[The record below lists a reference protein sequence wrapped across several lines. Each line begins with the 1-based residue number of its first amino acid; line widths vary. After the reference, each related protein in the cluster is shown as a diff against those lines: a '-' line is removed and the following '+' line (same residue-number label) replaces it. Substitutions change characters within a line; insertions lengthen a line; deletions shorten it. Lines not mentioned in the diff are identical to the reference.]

1 MFEAILMMGGLGV
14 AVGAGLAVASKVFYV
29 WVDPKIEAVEAQLP
43 GANCGGCGLP
53 GCSANAAAI
62 VAGKAS
68 PNSCVAAGEETAE
81 AIAAVLGVSIE
92 AKEPDIAR
100 PGCYFG
106 PDDADLKYIYN
117 GLSDC
122 RAAALLNGGMKICT
136 IGCLGL
142 GSCARACPFDAIVMG
157 PEGLPVVLEDKCTG
171 CGTCERVCPKH
182 IITLSSVTRRILR
195 EYTTDECTTPCQR
208 RCPAGID
215 IREYIRQITLGD
227 YHRSVQVI
235 KERNPFPAVIGRI
248 CPRPCEEDCRRQMA
262 DEPVAINYLK
272 RFAADYERESGQR
285 IQPYKAPATSRKLAV
300 VGGGVQGL
308 STAFFAA
315 RLGHNPTIYEA
326 ADRLGGLLRS
336 AIARERLPEEI
347 LDWDIQGVLDM
358 GVVSRTGMTLG
369 KNITIDSLFSEGHE
383 AVFLASGG
391 WDSRL
396 TRMSGDEVEE
406 PAPGVFLM
414 IDLIKSDTGRSNK
427 IAVKDDVVL
436 VGGGISGLRAARIC
450 ADLGC
455 ENTLLIFREAQ
466 EDIFKKDE
474 ELAELKALVEDGV
487 NVVFNAAVNALYGEE
502 HGLTHVSYKALDR
515 GVETRVPA
523 QNLFL
528 AAGRFPELIFV
539 RNTPEILTEAAESPA
554 NLPLKWKAVPPYKNP
569 ACADEIGLL
578 SHGDALTD
586 FSAAIR
592 AIGAG
597 RRAAASIH
605 ELMNGISLDL
615 PENVLTP
622 DDVIQ
627 DVDHVENVAETSRQ
641 IMPLCPTRER
651 ARCEE
656 LELGFNEEKAQVE
669 AARCL
674 QCGLICYERSEA
686 GMAAHS
692 LESTSGVEAP
702 ETTAA

>member
-14 AVGAGLAVASKVFYV
+14 AVGAGLAMASKVFYV
-29 WVDPKIEAVEAQLP
+29 WVDPKIEAVEGALP

-53 GCSANAAAI
+53 GCAANAEAI
-62 VAGKAS
+62 VKGKAS

-81 AIAAVLGVSIE
+81 AIAAILGVSIE

-106 PDDADLKYIYN
+106 TDDADLKYIYN

-122 RAAALLNGGMKICT
+122 RAASLLSGGMKVCS

-142 GSCARACPFDAIVMG
+142 GSCAKACPFGAIVMG

-235 KERNPFPAVIGRI
+235 KERNPFPTVIGRI
-248 CPRPCEEDCRRQMA
+248 CPRPCEDDCRRQMA
-262 DEPVAINYLK
+262 DEPVAINFLK
-272 RFAADYERESGQR
+272 RFVADFERDSGKR
-285 IQPYKAPATSRKLAV
+285 VQPYKAPATGRKVAV

-308 STAFFAA
+308 STAFFTA
-315 RLGHNPTIYEA
+315 RLGHDPTIFEA
-326 ADRLGGLLRS
+326 GDRLGGLLQS
-336 AIARERLPEEI
+336 AIAKERLPEEI
-347 LDWDIQGVLDM
+347 LDWDIQGVLEM
-358 GVVSRTGMTLG
+358 GVTARTGVTLG
-369 KNITIDSLFSEGHE
+369 KDITLESLFAEGNE
-383 AVFLASGG
+383 AIFLASGG

-396 TRMSGDEVEE
+396 TRMSGNEVEE
-406 PAPGVFLM
+406 PINGMFLM
-414 IDLIKSDTGRSNK
+414 IDLIKSDTGRSNR
-427 IAVKDDVVL
+427 IPVKNDVVL
-436 VGGGISGLRAARIC
+436 AGGGLSGLKAARIC

-466 EDIFKKDE
+466 DDLFKKDE
-474 ELAELKALVEDGV
+474 ELAKLKELTDEGV
-487 NVVFNAAVNALYGEE
+487 KVVFNSAVNGLYGQGSNLTYATYLNLDTGEE
-502 HGLTHVSYKALDR
+502 TP
-515 GVETRVPA
+515 VPA

-539 RNTPEILTEAAESPA
+539 EETSEDAEPA
-554 NLPLKWKAVPPYKNP
+554 DKGPLKWKAVQPYKNP
-569 ACADEIGLL
+569 AFADETGML
-578 SHGDALTD
+578 SRGDVLTD

-605 ELMNGISLDL
+605 ELMYGISLDL

-622 DDVIQ
+622 DNVIH
-627 DVDHVENVAETSRQ
+627 DVENVENVGTTPRN
-641 IMPLCPTRER
+641 IMPLCSAAQH

-656 LELGFNEEKAQVE
+656 LELGFDEDKAQAE
-669 AARCL
+669 ASRCL
-674 QCGLICYERSEA
+674 QCGLICYERSESSVVHSFA
-686 GMAAHS
+686 EKTQPEQVKGAA
-692 LESTSGVEAP
+692 
-702 ETTAA
+702 

>member
-1 MFEAILMMGGLGV
+1 MFQAILMMGGLGV
-14 AVGAGLAVASKVFYV
+14 AVGVGLAVASKVFYV
-29 WVDPKIEAVEAQLP
+29 WVDPKIEAVEGVLP

-53 GCSANAAAI
+53 GCSANAEAI

-68 PNSCVAAGEETAE
+68 VNSCVAAGDETAE
-81 AIAAVLGVSIE
+81 AIAALLGVAIE

-106 PDDADLKYIYN
+106 TDNADLKYIYN

-122 RAAALLNGGMKICT
+122 RAAALLNGGMKVCT

-142 GSCARACPFDAIVMG
+142 GSCAQACPFGAIVMG

-215 IREYIRQITLGD
+215 IREYIRQIALGD

-235 KERNPFPAVIGRI
+235 KERNPFPTVIGRI
-248 CPRPCEEDCRRQMA
+248 CPRPCEEDCRRQMV

-272 RFAADYERESGQR
+272 RFAADYERDSGHR
-285 IQPYKAPATSRKLAV
+285 IQPYKAPATGRKLAV
-300 VGGGVQGL
+300 VGGGAQGL

-315 RLGHNPTIYEA
+315 RLGHNATVYESV
-326 ADRLGGLLRS
+326 DRLGGLLRS
-336 AIARERLPEEI
+336 AIAKERLPEEI

-358 GVVSRTGMTLG
+358 GVVARTGVTLG
-369 KNITIDSLFSEGHE
+369 RDITLESLFSEGHE

-396 TRMSGDEVEE
+396 TRMSGEEVEE
-406 PAPGVFLM
+406 PVGGIYLM
-414 IDLIKSDTGRSNK
+414 IDLIKSDTGRSNS
-427 IAVKDDVVL
+427 IPVKDNVVL

-455 ENTLLIFREAQ
+455 ENVLLIFREAQ
-466 EDIFKKDE
+466 DDIFKKDA
-474 ELAELKALVEDGV
+474 ELAELKELVDDGV
-487 NVVFNAAVNALYGEE
+487 NVAFNAAVNALHGE
-502 HGLTHVSYKALDR
+502 GQRLTHITYRSLDR

-523 QNLFL
+523 ENLFL

-539 RNTPEILTEAAESPA
+539 RNVPEVPTEAADALSEM
-554 NLPLKWKAVPPYKNP
+554 PLKWNAVPPYKNP
-569 ACADEIGLL
+569 AHAGEIGLL
-578 SHGDALTD
+578 ASGDVLTD

-605 ELMNGISLDL
+605 ELMYGISLDL

-622 DDVIQ
+622 DEIIQ
-627 DVDHVENVAETSRQ
+627 DVDHVENVGKTARH
-641 IMPLCPTRER
+641 IMPLCSARER
-651 ARCEE
+651 DRCDE
-656 LELGFNEEKAQVE
+656 LELGYDEDKAQQE

-674 QCGLICYERSEA
+674 QCGLICYERSTGETV
-686 GMAAHS
+686 HS
-692 LESTSGVEAP
+692 LEETSQPEAARAKG
-702 ETTAA
+702 AA